1 MKVEAGCRND
11 SCSLDERYERR
22 QTYTLPILESL
33 KEWMDQQ
40 ALVVTPGCP
49 TGKAIAYCNRRW
61 ANLIKYANTGNV
73 EIDNNLVEMQSDH
86 LLWVAK
92 TISLLVGTKQP

>member
-1 MKVEAGCRND
+1 
-11 SCSLDERYERR
+11 
-22 QTYTLPILESL
+22 
-33 KEWMDQQ
+33 MDQQ

-73 EIDNNLVEMQSDH
+73 EIDNNLVENAIRP
-86 LLWVAK
+86 LALGRK